1 MPKRYILSS
10 PDIPNQITG
19 EPGAKALVHG
29 KADLRRREKAAKKAG
44 VRVNV
49 RRVKG

>member
-1 MPKRYILSS
+1 MKRYILSS
-10 PDIPNQITG
+10 PDVRDPLTG

-49 RRVKG
+49 RRIKD